1 MFNLS
6 FTFYAFMLDSPFFI
20 FALFCSVVLPG
31 SQEHLSHSLHLTSV
45 HLLKSTE
52 IGREGVKR
60 EKDNKREKGIIGN
73 KNVGNTVEERERER
87 VKKKRAKSKEKKEKS
102 IKREKDQ

>member
-1 MFNLS
+1 MFNLC

-52 IGREGVKR
+52 RGRKGGSEKERGGVEREREGD
-60 EKDNKREKGIIGN
+60 E
-73 KNVGNTVEERERER
+73 NVGNTVEERESE
-87 VKKKRAKSKEKKEKS
+87 
-102 IKREKDQ
+102 